1 LRQKVRQLKD
11 LYDDLCEQIESIGLQ
26 VDGAHEAMEMA
37 LTEFMEDVGG
47 KLDVMEKKISKLY
60 AKVFQ
65 K

>member
-1 LRQKVRQLKD
+1 
-11 LYDDLCEQIESIGLQ
+11 
-26 VDGAHEAMEMA
+26 MA

>member
-1 LRQKVRQLKD
+1 LRQKVQQLKD
-11 LYDDLCEQIESIGLQ
+11 IYVDLHEQIKSIVLQ

>member
-1 LRQKVRQLKD
+1 LRQKVQHLKD
-11 LYDDLCEQIESIGLQ
+11 LYDDLGEHIEGIGLQ

-37 LTEFMEDVGG
+37 LTEFMKDVGG
-47 KLDVMEKKISKLY
+47 KLDAMEKKISKVY

>member
-1 LRQKVRQLKD
+1 LRQKVQQLKNLNLD
-11 LYDDLCEQIESIGLQ
+11 LQIESIGLQ
-26 VDGAHEAMEMA
+26 VDRAHEAMEMA
-37 LTEFMEDVGG
+37 LIEFMEDVGG

>member
-1 LRQKVRQLKD
+1 LRQKVQQLKD

-26 VDGAHEAMEMA
+26 VDGVHEAMEMA
-37 LTEFMEDVGG
+37 MTEFMDDEGG
-47 KLDVMEKKISKLY
+47 KLDAMDKKISKLY

>member
-1 LRQKVRQLKD
+1 LRQKVQPLKD

>member
-1 LRQKVRQLKD
+1 LRQKVQQLKD

-26 VDGAHEAMEMA
+26 VDGVHEAMEMSM
-37 LTEFMEDVGG
+37 TEFMDDVGG
-47 KLDVMEKKISKLY
+47 KLDAMDKKISKLY

>member
-11 LYDDLCEQIESIGLQ
+11 LYDDLSEQIESIGLQ
-26 VDGAHEAMEMA
+26 VDGAHEAMEIA
-37 LTEFMEDVGG
+37 LKEFMEDVGG

>member
-1 LRQKVRQLKD
+1 LR
-11 LYDDLCEQIESIGLQ
+11 EQIESIGLQ
-26 VDGAHEAMEMA
+26 VDGAHEAMEMV

-47 KLDVMEKKISKLY
+47 KLDAMEKKISKLY